1 MSSRAHSRAQ
11 PELVAFKVMRS
22 AAARGFGKALE
33 TMPHGLS
40 RDRADA
46 NAADGALLDDPLRQA
61 VTQDGTRPG
70 AELLTLERKSTDQA

>member
-1 MSSRAHSRAQ
+1 
-11 PELVAFKVMRS
+11 
-22 AAARGFGKALE
+22 
-33 TMPHGLS
+33 MPHGLS